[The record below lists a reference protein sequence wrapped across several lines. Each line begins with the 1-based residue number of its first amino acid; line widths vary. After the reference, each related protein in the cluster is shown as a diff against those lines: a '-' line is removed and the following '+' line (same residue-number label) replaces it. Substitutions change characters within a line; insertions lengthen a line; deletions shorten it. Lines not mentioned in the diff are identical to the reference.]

1 MKTIEEIARKE
12 NKSPRWVRMQAAQ
25 GKFKCIK
32 VAGTW
37 IILEKHEM
45 LLDLRK
51 LPKDLRL
58 ALLGA
63 EVESDV
69 FLQEGIAS

>member
-1 MKTIEEIARKE
+1 MKTIEEIAKKE
-12 NKSPRWVRMQAAQ
+12 GKSPRWVRMQAAQ

-45 LLDLRK
+45 LIDLRK
-51 LPKDLRL
+51 LPKDLRI

-63 EVESDV
+63 ELESDA
-69 FLQEGIAS
+69 FLESGIAS